1 MPGLNTNSLAR
12 RKLPKPTALFE
23 TAIAASLAVAVL
35 ALFLF
40 AWLGDE
46 VLEGDTQHF
55 DQAVRNWVHQFASAG
70 MTRMMTAISLLGY
83 NILILEMLIALA
95 VFARLRWRRAA
106 GVWLAV
112 AMVGALALDTALKYA
127 YHRTRPVAFFG
138 VAPHSYSFPSGHA
151 LCSFCF
157 YGVLAGLLSRRTKA
171 LSWRIV
177 IWTIAAVLV
186 IAIGLSRIY
195 LGVHYPSD
203 VIAGYLAATVWVG
216 AVIVLDHLRKV
227 RKSSRQHTDLTQRH
241 VIVSFR
247 TFSRQ
252 AHHAP

>member
-1 MPGLNTNSLAR
+1 MSGTEQQLSGPEEA
-12 RKLPKPTALFE
+12 PKPTVLFE
-23 TAIAASLAVAVL
+23 AAIVISLAAAVL

-40 AWLGDE
+40 AWLGNE

-55 DQAVRNWVHQFASAG
+55 DQAVRNWVHQYASAG
-70 MTRMMTAISLLGY
+70 MTRAMTTISLLGY
-83 NILILEMLIALA
+83 NILILEMLIAFA
-95 VFARLRWRRAA
+95 VFAWLRWRRAA
-106 GVWLAV
+106 VWLAV
-112 AMVGALALDTALKYA
+112 AMAGALALDTALKFA
-127 YHRTRPVAFFG
+127 YHRTRPSAFFG

-157 YGVLAGLLSRRTKA
+157 YGVMAGLLSRRTKA

-177 IWTIAAVLV
+177 IWTTAAILV

-216 AVIVLDHLRKV
+216 TVIVLDHLRKV
-227 RKSSRQHTDLTQRH
+227 RKSSKQHT
-241 VIVSFR
+241 
-247 TFSRQ
+247 
-252 AHHAP
+252 A